1 MEEFQQKVNILQNT
15 LILNLPFTPNN
26 DQEVAIKKIS
36 KFVFNNYQNSVFIL
50 KGYAGTGKTNIISG
64 LTKSLKSVGWK
75 SVLLAPTG
83 RAAKVVSNY
92 SKQKAFTIHKKIFDY
107 SLENTENNYSTISEN
122 NHTNTLFIV
131 DEASMISNE
140 VNVNIKTTILESLFE
155 YVFSG
160 LNCKL
165 ILVGDNAQLPPVG
178 SNFSPALN
186 PEYLKLNFNLN
197 IFFCELKQVARQKE
211 DSGILYNSTKL
222 RINLFEQT
230 FKIPKFE
237 TSSDLIRLNGEDL
250 EDTLNTCINNFGE
263 ENIIIITRSN
273 KRAVQFNQTYRNRI
287 KYLENEIN
295 TGDKIMIVKN
305 NYFWLPKTNNETNFI
320 ANGDIAEVTKIKSKT
335 NLYNFDFC
343 DCEIKLI
350 DYDIPPIDV
359 KLLLSTLYTDQAN
372 LSPEQ
377 QNILY
382 ENIIADVANETNKYV
397 KFQYLKNS
405 PFYNALQVKLAYAV
419 TCHKSQGG
427 QWPIVFIDQGY
438 LTKENINSEY
448 IRWLYTAV
456 TRATERV
463 YLINFNDEF
472 FE

>member
-1 MEEFQQKVNILQNT
+1 MDDTQQKIKKLENT
-15 LILNLPFTPNN
+15 IILNLPFTPNQ
-26 DQEVAIKKIS
+26 DQEIAIKKLS
-36 KFVFNNYQNSVFIL
+36 KFVFNTYQNSVFIL

-64 LTKSLKSVGWK
+64 LTKSIKSVGWK

-83 RAAKVVSNY
+83 RAAKVISNY

-107 SLENTENNYSTISEN
+107 SLENTENNFSSLSEN
-122 NHTNTLFIV
+122 THTNTLFIV
-131 DEASMISNE
+131 DEASMINNE
-140 VNVNIKTTILESLFE
+140 IGFDVKTNILESLFE
-155 YVFSG
+155 FVFSG
-160 LNCKL
+160 TNCKL

-178 SNFSPALN
+178 SNFSPALS
-186 PEYLKLNFNLN
+186 PDYLKLNFNLN
-197 IFFCELKQVARQKE
+197 IFLCELKQVARQKE
-211 DSGILYNSTKL
+211 DSGILFNATKL
-222 RINLFEQT
+222 RVNLLELN
-230 FKIPKFE
+230 FKLPKFE
-237 TSSDLIRLNGEDL
+237 TSTDFIRLSGEDL
-250 EDTLNTCINNFGE
+250 EDTINTCINNYGE

-305 NYFWLPKTNNETNFI
+305 NYFWLPKTNTEANFI
-320 ANGDIAEVTKIKSKT
+320 ANGDIAEITKIKTKT
-335 NLYNFDFC
+335 NLYGFDFC

-350 DYDIPPIDV
+350 DYELPPIEV

-372 LSPEQ
+372 LSAEQ
-377 QNILY
+377 QTILY
-382 ENIIADVANETNKYV
+382 ENVIADVTNETNKFI

-438 LTKENINSEY
+438 LTKENLNNEY
-448 IRWLYTAV
+448 IRWLYTAI

-463 YLINFNDEF
+463 YLINFNEDF
-472 FE
+472 FN